1 MASIERSIDIAATVP
16 VVQEVIWD
24 FISYPEFVPH
34 IEQVQI
40 LQENGEEKR
49 VCFTV
54 NIIRRLSYT
63 LDLKS
68 TAGKGLV
75 WSLVEGPFQR
85 NEGGWT
91 LQPLG
96 PHRTRATYH
105 IDVSLNAF
113 TPRFIED
120 RLIARSLP
128 ENLNAFRDEAQRRAA
143 LRASGKAGSTVG
155 SGNAS
160 SSSHRQD

>member
-1 MASIERSIDIAATVP
+1 MTRIERSIEIAAPVS

-24 FISYPEFVPH
+24 FASYPEFVPH
-34 IEQVQI
+34 MERAQI
-40 LQENGEEKR
+40 LQTNEDEKR
-49 VCFTV
+49 VRFTV
-54 NIIRRLSYT
+54 NILRRLSYT
-63 LDLKS
+63 LDLRS
-68 TAGKGLV
+68 TSGKGLV

-96 PHRTRATYH
+96 PDRTRATYH

-120 RLIARSLP
+120 RLITQSLP
-128 ENLNAFRDEAQRRAA
+128 ENLKAFRDEAQRRASLDPSA
-143 LRASGKAGSTVG
+143 EQESADGS
-155 SGNAS
+155 SEAS
-160 SSSHRQD
+160 SSSDHQE